1 MKSISLRELR
11 ERTGAWVRKA
21 VKLGAIIVTER
32 GKPLLR
38 LVAVSDARPA
48 NPFRVRRL
56 RPGYARL
63 RGKLGRGTDSTAI
76 ISEDRE
82 RAAPS

>member
-1 MKSISLRELR
+1 MKSISLRELH

-21 VKLGAIIVTER
+21 VKLGPIIVTER
-32 GKPLLR
+32 GKPLAR
-38 LVAVSDARPA
+38 LVAVSDARPV

-63 RGKLGRGTDSTAI
+63 RGKLGRGTDTTAI

>member
-1 MKSISLRELR
+1 MKSISLRKLH

-32 GKPLLR
+32 GKPLMR
-38 LVAVSDARPA
+38 LMAVSDARPVK
-48 NPFRVRRL
+48 PYRVRRL

-63 RGKLGRGTDSTAI
+63 RGNLGRETDTTAI
-76 ISEDRE
+76 ISEHRE